1 VWGIRLCRTPLAGK
15 ASIVR
20 VVSLIASGTETVCA
34 LGRERVLVGRS
45 HECDY
50 PPSISALPVC
60 TQPRFDASGSSREID
75 EAVKSLLR
83 RAVGVDDVGAAA
95 GTASKVA
102 DPVLSESGAGD
113 ALSVYEVFTERLREL
128 QPTHIVTQAQ
138 CEVCAVSLKDVE
150 RAVRDLAGCNPEI
163 ISLQPNSL
171 ADIWDDIGRVAAGLG
186 VDEDG
191 ERLVASLRARMQGIK
206 ERAAM
211 IGQRPRVACIEWA
224 DPLMAAGNWTPELI
238 EMAGGENLLSLP
250 GEHSPAISFEDLA
263 ATDPDVIVIAP
274 CGFSLERT
282 REDKAVLAAQPGWR
296 NLRAVRHSQVFLAD
310 GNQYFNRPGPRL
322 VETVKILA
330 DILHPDVFAF
340 GHEGSAWERVVS

>member
-1 VWGIRLCRTPLAGK
+1 MRI
-15 ASIVR
+15 
-20 VVSLIASGTETVCA
+20 VSLIASGTEIVCA
-34 LGRERVLVGRS
+34 LGRERILVGRS

-50 PPSISALPVC
+50 PPSVSALPVC
-60 TQPRFDASGSSREID
+60 TRPRFDASGSSREID
-75 EAVKSLLR
+75 AAVKSVLR
-83 RAVGVDDVGAAA
+83 RSMAVDVVGAAA
-95 GTASKVA
+95 GATSKVA
-102 DPVLSESGAGD
+102 DSVPAEMGAGG

-150 RAVRDLAGCNPEI
+150 RAVRELAGCSPEV

-171 ADIWDDIGRVAAGLG
+171 NDIWDDIGRVAAGLG

-206 ERAAM
+206 ELAAT
-211 IGQRPRVACIEWA
+211 IGRRPRVACIEWA

-238 EMAGGENLLSLP
+238 EMAGGENLLGVA

-263 ATDPDVIVIAP
+263 ATDPDVIMIAP
-274 CGFSLERT
+274 CGFPLARI
-282 REDKAVLAAQPGWR
+282 REDVPVLAAHPGWKD
-296 NLRAVRHSQVFLAD
+296 LSAVRYNQVFLAD
-310 GNQYFNRPGPRL
+310 GNQYFNRPGPRV

-330 DILHPDVFAF
+330 EILHPDVFAF
-340 GHEGSAWERVVS
+340 GHEGSAWERAA